1 MVLSSFSFA
10 FAANFEDVEG
20 DYEDAINTL
29 VALGVVTGYEDGTF
43 KPERVVTRA
52 EMAKLIVEILGYG
65 DLVAGSKSNFAD
77 TQGHWADPWIALAA
91 GRGLVIG
98 TGDGKFTPD
107 RTVSYDEA
115 ITMIVRALGYTDD
128 CNELKNMTWPTNFKV
143 KAAELGLTK
152 NVALNAAGADRGGVA
167 ILLYNAL
174 EAELVTV
181 NTDGDVVFS
190 GKELLSRLAE
200 LDEDYVVSSE
210 LFDPTN
216 KNYAGDMVDLAP
228 YIYQSLKVY
237 LNDDDEVVYIKDSN
251 SLVIEGEIDEVTLSK
266 SGKVATVAIETADG
280 SIKKL
285 DFTVDEDEGLD
296 TELPGSVFENRASKS
311 EATFKYLNDK
321 PETVKIVANE
331 GDKSN
336 GKIEE
341 DEVVGFV
348 LETQTKVARVEEEY
362 EDGDDKFDVFTLP
375 TNSKDEPNFNKII
388 VKGDADSLEDIEVD
402 DVVVE
407 YLAED
412 DAFTTLV
419 VSRDTVE
426 GEVTRIGGTDVYV
439 DGTKYKVST
448 TEGAE
453 DGILL
458 GDKGIF
464 FLDHNGK
471 IVAFDGEGGGATDY
485 AVVLGV
491 EPGEIDDD
499 RFGKVSIDE
508 YPQLKVVTQAGEE
521 VIYDVYAKVAKKDG
535 KIEITDSAKYV
546 KADGTVVDLFEK
558 EDVTESDT
566 ITNDTFTGLNPEGK
580 EYKVI
585 KIKLNSDDKITRLE
599 TVEAKDI
606 EIDTTKS
613 SFKLASGALIF
624 DIDEEEAVSES
635 KLDATVEG
643 YAVYNK
649 NGQIEVLLT
658 NSVDGYNYTFAYIT
672 KAEGARQNGENVQA
686 LVAYV
691 NGKKVDPLYTDDD
704 DVVTDGTN
712 KVYALDLGDDD
723 IVKEAKVTT
732 VSGLKFYGERKATG
746 VSNSNRTIQLSGAG
760 WLNVAEDATI
770 IGVDGKGDVEAIR
783 KLSSIVKNESVIDV
797 YYYDSEVVFIVIYED
812 YDEESDVPDPDPATG
827 EVTYKN
833 ADASRIEVDG
843 TIYKLD
849 ADTIL
854 YKADGTIAA
863 VGNVSIEPLLT
874 PNVTKVEAIKVNKD
888 GFVESFKLVAPEV
901 VDTTLVVK
909 DADVVLALNNTTKTI
924 KVEYNTTV
932 GELKAAI
939 ATNDANASFKVLLS
953 GVEVADTVV
962 VPTTGMTVKVTGKD
976 GTTTATYTVTAN
988 PGTATG
994 ITITDR
1000 NIAQLSGT
1008 TIYLNKANVTAGQL
1022 LAVIKTD
1029 DPKATVK
1036 AVDSSS
1042 VELAANHVLVL
1053 GDKIVVT
1060 AQDGTTSATYTLNFT
1075 NVPSPN
1081 SGTNIKSKDLNVAT
1095 VSGTKV
1101 IFADTFNLAS
1111 KTAAEILAYVEPA
1124 TAADAGATMK
1134 VLASTGG
1141 VEVAPN
1147 ATFRPGMVI
1156 EVTAENGTAT
1166 ANYTITSEALEEL
1179 DAAKIAVETTSNYS
1193 LTVAAHNT
1201 EPAAKAY
1208 VEGVVNGLT
1217 EVSGKGFTVTVTT
1230 VSHIPGVAST
1240 TDGSYVFR
1248 VTLAKAGFEVTTSD
1262 ITVAI
1267 AK

>member
-1 MVLSSFSFA
+1 MKKVLSLVLVIAMVLSSFSFA

-98 TGDGKFTPD
+98 TGDGNFTPD

-115 ITMIVRALGYTDD
+115 ITMIVRALGYSDNS
-128 CNELKNMTWPTNFKV
+128 NELAGMTWPTNFKV

-375 TNSKDEPNFNKII
+375 TNSKDEPDFNKII

-426 GEVTRIGGTDVYV
+426 GEVTRIGVTDIYV

-458 GDKGIF
+458 GDEGVF

-521 VIYDVYAKVAKKDG
+521 VIYDVYAKVNDDK
-535 KIEITDSAKYV
+535 EITDSAKYV
-546 KADGTVVDLFEK
+546 GKDGTVVNLFDED
-558 EDVTESDT
+558 DVTSDE
-566 ITNDTFTGLNPEGK
+566 ITNDKFEGLKPNDEK
-580 EYKVI
+580 YKVI

-691 NGKKVDPLYTDDD
+691 NGEKVDPLYTDDD

-712 KVYALDLGDDD
+712 KVYALELSSDN
-723 IVKEAKVTT
+723 IVEDAKLASEVTE
-732 VSGLKFYGERKATG
+732 GLKFYKEVKATG
-746 VSNSNRTIQLSGAG
+746 VSNSNRTIQLTGAG

-770 IGVDGKGDVEAIR
+770 IGVDNKGDVEAIR

-827 EVTYKN
+827 EVTYITGTAVDVELPEGAN
-833 ADASRIEVDG
+833 EAEYAVVIGEEARGIVDG
-843 TIYKLD
+843 
-849 ADTIL
+849 
-854 YKADGTIAA
+854 KADFTGVLTNGKVYTANLVKLADMDTVIDSVRFIANTTPVVEDNLTA
-863 VGNVSIEPLLT
+863 VSTTAGEIDVTVELNTVDAANV
-874 PNVTKVEAIKVNKD
+874 
-888 GFVESFKLVAPEV
+888 
-901 VDTTLVVK
+901 VVK
-909 DADVVLALNNTTKTI
+909 DALGNVVAEEAADEANGNNFTSLVEGAKYTVELVSDGTVLATATVTVMTTEEEGAEADALAVAADKAALTASVILKTNTATNNVIYDLDLVASISGGAGATIEWASSNEDVVATDGTVTRPAAGEGDATVTLTATITKGDATATKAFTVVVIDELTQAEEDAAAADTFKTTHATALAKTLATVVANDNQAGQVVKLALDAYAGLTPGAKALLVAEKAHLDDLAERSDAIKDLNNAL
-924 KVEYNTTV
+924 VAAPV
-932 GELKAAI
+932 VPADVKAAI
-939 ATNDANASFKVLLS
+939 EAEALGLDLTAYNALPLESLRTQAI
-953 GVEVADTVV
+953 ADFIAAYTA
-962 VPTTGMTVKVTGKD
+962 PF
-976 GTTTATYTVTAN
+976 TTTE
-988 PGTATG
+988 
-994 ITITDR
+994 
-1000 NIAQLSGT
+1000 
-1008 TIYLNKANVTAGQL
+1008 
-1022 LAVIKTD
+1022 
-1029 DPKATVK
+1029 
-1036 AVDSSS
+1036 S
-1042 VELAANHVLVL
+1042 V
-1053 GDKIVVT
+1053 
-1060 AQDGTTSATYTLNFT
+1060 QDA
-1075 NVPSPN
+1075 
-1081 SGTNIKSKDLNVAT
+1081 
-1095 VSGTKV
+1095 
-1101 IFADTFNLAS
+1101 
-1111 KTAAEILAYVEPA
+1111 
-1124 TAADAGATMK
+1124 
-1134 VLASTGG
+1134 
-1141 VEVAPN
+1141 
-1147 ATFRPGMVI
+1147 
-1156 EVTAENGTAT
+1156 
-1166 ANYTITSEALEEL
+1166 L
-1179 DAAKIAVETTSNYS
+1179 DA
-1193 LTVAAHNT
+1193 L
-1201 EPAAKAY
+1201 
-1208 VEGVVNGLT
+1208 L
-1217 EVSGKGFTVTVTT
+1217 
-1230 VSHIPGVAST
+1230 
-1240 TDGSYVFR
+1240 
-1248 VTLAKAGFEVTTSD
+1248 
-1262 ITVAI
+1262 
-1267 AK
+1267 

>member
-1 MVLSSFSFA
+1 MKKVLSLVLVIAMVLSSFSFA
-10 FAANFEDVEG
+10 FADTFEDIADT
-20 DYEDAINTL
+20 DYEKAVTTL
-29 VALGVVTGYEDGTF
+29 FALGVVTGYEDGTY

-52 EMAKLIVEILGYG
+52 EMAKLLVEVLGFG
-65 DLVAGSKSNFAD
+65 DLVAGSKSNFTD

-98 TGDGKFTPD
+98 TGDGKFVPD

-115 ITMIVRALGYTDD
+115 ITMIVRGLGYTDD
-128 CNELKNMTWPTNFKV
+128 SNEIKNMTWPTNFKV
-143 KAAELGLTK
+143 KAAELGITK
-152 NVALNAAGADRGGVA
+152 NVKLSADGADRGGVA

-181 NTDGDVVFS
+181 NTDGDIVKS

-200 LDEDYVVSSE
+200 LDEDYIVSSE

-251 SLVIEGEIDEVTLSK
+251 SLVIEGSVDEVTLSK
-266 SGKVATVAIETADG
+266 SGKIATVAVETEDG

-285 DFTVDEDEGLD
+285 DFTVDVEDGL
-296 TELPGSVFENRASKS
+296 EAEIPGSIFENRASKS
-311 EATFKYLNDK
+311 EATFKYLEDT
-321 PETVKIVANE
+321 ETIKIVANE
-331 GDKSN
+331 ATNRSN

-341 DEVVGFV
+341 EEVDGFV

-362 EDGDDKFDVFTLP
+362 EKGDDKVDVFTLP
-375 TNSKDEPNFNKII
+375 TNSKDEPNLNKII

-458 GDKGIF
+458 GDEGVF

-521 VIYDVYAKVAKKDG
+521 VIYDVYAKVNDDK
-535 KIEITDSAKYV
+535 EITDSAKYTST
-546 KADGTVVDLFEK
+546 DGETADLFEK
-558 EDVTESDT
+558 EDVTSNK
-566 ITNDTFTGLNPEGK
+566 ITNDKFEGLNPEDK

-599 TVEAKDI
+599 TVEAKSVD
-606 EIDTTKS
+606 IDTTKS
-613 SFKLASGALIF
+613 SFKLATDALIF

-672 KAEGARQNGENVQA
+672 KAEGARQSGENVQA

-691 NGKKVDPLYTDDD
+691 NGEKVDPLYTDDD

-712 KVYALDLGDDD
+712 KVYALDLSDDD
-723 IVKEAKVTT
+723 IVKEAELASKVTT
-732 VSGLKFYGERKATG
+732 SSGLSVYKEVKATG
-746 VSNSNRTIQLSGAG
+746 VSNSNRTIQLTGAG

-770 IGVDGKGDVEAIR
+770 IGVDDEGDVEAIR
-783 KLSSIVKNESVIDV
+783 KLSSITKNESVIDV

-812 YDEESDVPDPDPATG
+812 YDEESDVPEPDKDTYTFNG
-827 EVTYKN
+827 IVELDSNKYITLDKVTYPYVGGDV
-833 ADASRIEVDG
+833 DAGIEVGD
-843 TIYKLD
+843 
-849 ADTIL
+849 
-854 YKADGTIAA
+854 
-863 VGNVSIEPLLT
+863 
-874 PNVTKVEAIKVNKD
+874 KVEAT
-888 GFVESFKLVAPEV
+888 F
-901 VDTTLVVK
+901 TT
-909 DADVVLALNNTTKTI
+909 I
-924 KVEYNTTV
+924 R
-932 GELKAAI
+932 GE
-939 ATNDANASFKVLLS
+939 
-953 GVEVADTVV
+953 TVV
-962 VPTTGMTVKVTGKD
+962 T
-976 GTTTATYTVTAN
+976 
-988 PGTATG
+988 
-994 ITITDR
+994 
-1000 NIAQLSGT
+1000 
-1008 TIYLNKANVTAGQL
+1008 
-1022 LAVIKTD
+1022 
-1029 DPKATVK
+1029 
-1036 AVDSSS
+1036 
-1042 VELAANHVLVL
+1042 
-1053 GDKIVVT
+1053 KI
-1060 AQDGTTSATYTLNFT
+1060 
-1075 NVPSPN
+1075 
-1081 SGTNIKSKDLNVAT
+1081 
-1095 VSGTKV
+1095 
-1101 IFADTFNLAS
+1101 
-1111 KTAAEILAYVEPA
+1111 
-1124 TAADAGATMK
+1124 
-1134 VLASTGG
+1134 
-1141 VEVAPN
+1141 
-1147 ATFRPGMVI
+1147 
-1156 EVTAENGTAT
+1156 
-1166 ANYTITSEALEEL
+1166 
-1179 DAAKIAVETTSNYS
+1179 
-1193 LTVAAHNT
+1193 
-1201 EPAAKAY
+1201 
-1208 VEGVVNGLT
+1208 T
-1217 EVSGKGFTVTVTT
+1217 EV
-1230 VSHIPGVAST
+1230 
-1240 TDGSYVFR
+1240 
-1248 VTLAKAGFEVTTSD
+1248 E
-1262 ITVAI
+1262 
-1267 AK
+1267 

>member
-1 MVLSSFSFA
+1 MKKVLSLVLVIAMVLSSFSFA

-98 TGDGKFTPD
+98 TGDGNFTPD

-115 ITMIVRALGYTDD
+115 ITMIVRALGYSDNS
-128 CNELKNMTWPTNFKV
+128 NELAGMTWPTNFKV

-375 TNSKDEPNFNKII
+375 TNSKDEPDFNKII

-426 GEVTRIGGTDVYV
+426 GEVTRIGVTDIYV

-458 GDKGIF
+458 GDEGVF

-521 VIYDVYAKVAKKDG
+521 VIYDVYAKVNDDK
-535 KIEITDSAKYV
+535 EITDSAKYV
-546 KADGTVVDLFEK
+546 GKDGTVVNLFDED
-558 EDVTESDT
+558 DVTSDE
-566 ITNDTFTGLNPEGK
+566 ITNDKFEGLKPNDEK
-580 EYKVI
+580 YKVI

-827 EVTYKN
+827 EVTYIN
-833 ADASRIEVDG
+833 VEENLIEVDG
-843 TIYKLD
+843 EVLELATRVRLVD
-849 ADTIL
+849 ADGKTVEIGKDKVVAKL
-854 YKADGTIAA
+854 AELDEEGEVVLTEITSEDGI
-863 VGNVSIEPLLT
+863 
-874 PNVTKVEAIKVNKD
+874 VTEMKLAKVED
-888 GFVESFKLVAPEV
+888 EEP
-901 VDTTLVVK
+901 
-909 DADVVLALNNTTKTI
+909 
-924 KVEYNTTV
+924 
-932 GELKAAI
+932 
-939 ATNDANASFKVLLS
+939 
-953 GVEVADTVV
+953 
-962 VPTTGMTVKVTGKD
+962 
-976 GTTTATYTVTAN
+976 
-988 PGTATG
+988 
-994 ITITDR
+994 
-1000 NIAQLSGT
+1000 
-1008 TIYLNKANVTAGQL
+1008 
-1022 LAVIKTD
+1022 
-1029 DPKATVK
+1029 
-1036 AVDSSS
+1036 
-1042 VELAANHVLVL
+1042 
-1053 GDKIVVT
+1053 
-1060 AQDGTTSATYTLNFT
+1060 
-1075 NVPSPN
+1075 
-1081 SGTNIKSKDLNVAT
+1081 
-1095 VSGTKV
+1095 
-1101 IFADTFNLAS
+1101 
-1111 KTAAEILAYVEPA
+1111 VEPGE
-1124 TAADAGATMK
+1124 D
-1134 VLASTGG
+1134 
-1141 VEVAPN
+1141 
-1147 ATFRPGMVI
+1147 
-1156 EVTAENGTAT
+1156 EVTAEFGKGAISPTIKVTSNIEGAIKYQVFKGAEQLTNPSDLGT
-1166 ANYTITSEALEEL
+1166 SVALLFTEIGDEVKVEVL
-1179 DAAKIAVETTSNYS
+1179 DAQDNVVGTET
-1193 LTVAAHNT
+1193 
-1201 EPAAKAY
+1201 
-1208 VEGVVNGLT
+1208 
-1217 EVSGKGFTVTVTT
+1217 FT
-1230 VSHIPGVAST
+1230 I
-1240 TDGSYVFR
+1240 
-1248 VTLAKAGFEVTTSD
+1248 K
-1262 ITVAI
+1262 
-1267 AK
+1267 